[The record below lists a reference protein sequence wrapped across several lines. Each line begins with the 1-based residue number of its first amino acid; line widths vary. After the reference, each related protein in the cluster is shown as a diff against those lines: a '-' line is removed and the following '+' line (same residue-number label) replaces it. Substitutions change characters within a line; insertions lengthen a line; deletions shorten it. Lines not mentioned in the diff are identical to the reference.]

1 MRFLRSFVIPTAL
14 ALFMLAGCSSS
25 GMRATLSESERTVTY
40 TIVHGQ
46 TKRQAFD
53 VLEIE
58 LAKIYVSAKAVT
70 DVKQPDNGR
79 LIAKAVSSSH
89 VLARG
94 LAGESIVEASLNYT
108 IDIQT
113 DDKRASVEFTIGSR
127 VNDPG
132 NYWSGYP
139 QDLSWIRAE
148 FEAVV
153 QKMNGALKGEIT
165 SRPPPYEPPLVQD
178 APAGNSSPKTRK

>member
-1 MRFLRSFVIPTAL
+1 MPSCLLSVLL
-14 ALFMLAGCSSS
+14 ATVSIIMLAGCTSS
-25 GMRATLSESERTVTY
+25 GMRPALSESDRTITY
-40 TIVHGQ
+40 KIAHGQ

-79 LIAKAVSSSH
+79 LIAKAISSSH
-89 VLARG
+89 ILARG
-94 LAGESIVEASLNYT
+94 LAGETIAEATLNYT

-113 DDKRASVEFTIGSR
+113 EDKSASIEFTIGSR

-132 NYWSGYP
+132 NYYGGYP

-148 FEAVV
+148 FETVV
-153 QKMNGALKGEIT
+153 QKMNAGLKGEIV
-165 SRPPPYEPPLVQD
+165 SRPQQYQPTPPQD
-178 APAGNSSPKTRK
+178 APAANSPQKARK